1 MAATMSSDSEMC
13 FCVIFCLRVGVKNKI
28 QFLPPLCECRTF
40 SDCEK
45 RLLLLCAF
53 KSYPAC
59 QLTFHHSA
67 RSLVPNFTRVVLWK
81 QLQFHI
87 SLPRKNPKV
96 QQLPGLPQVEM
107 KGKRDARKAQKFHPT
122 FCAFEHLQ
130 LVFDCCVGRNN
141 VTQSFLTVVRRC
153 TIEWKI
159 KIQTF

>member
-96 QQLPGLPQVEM
+96 QQLPGLPSSRNERE
-107 KGKRDARKAQKFHPT
+107 KGREESLEISPD
-122 FCAFEHLQ
+122 
-130 LVFDCCVGRNN
+130 
-141 VTQSFLTVVRRC
+141 FLRL
-153 TIEWKI
+153 
-159 KIQTF
+159 